1 MKKTDIAFKNHLE
14 EIAIEIESLPSEN
27 ADMWIEENVVHIE
40 SLNELI
46 LTCGGP
52 SIRVFIDCGVIKGYQ
67 GAFSEPIFVSCNTG
81 VLKDY
86 LEMFREA
93 I

>member
-1 MKKTDIAFKNHLE
+1 MRIEFKNNLE
-14 EIAIEIESLPSEN
+14 EIAIEIESLTYEN
-27 ADMWIEENVVHIE
+27 VDKWIEENVIHIE
-40 SLNELI
+40 SSNELV

-67 GAFSEPIFVSCNTG
+67 GAFDEPTFVSCCTS
-81 VLKDY
+81 VLNDY